1 MSRVFD
7 GSSTMASLVFSEYNL
22 LPVINRFGIR
32 LGFKDK
38 TIEQVCEENGV
49 ETSFFLAIVNT
60 YMNPN
65 YLPHS
70 GLIGFSPGLIVDY
83 LHKTHDYYLN
93 YSIPRIDYLLDG
105 LVNSGQGEGMAL
117 IRKFYREY
125 RHEFF
130 AHISDEE
137 ENFFPYVRSIV
148 SGKPNATYAA
158 RTFEQTHTNLD
169 EKLSD
174 LRNLII
180 KYLQPTYDDNRC
192 NEFLIAL
199 HNLEDDLK
207 DHARIEDLILAPIVE
222 QVEKDL
228 GL

>member
-1 MSRVFD
+1 
-7 GSSTMASLVFSEYNL
+7 MASLVFAEYNL
-22 LPVINRFGIR
+22 LPVMNRFGIR

-60 YMNPN
+60 YINPN

-70 GLIGFSPGLIVDY
+70 GLKGFSPSLIVDY
-83 LHKTHDYYLN
+83 LQKTHDYYVQ
-93 YSIPRIDYLLDG
+93 YSIPRIDFLLDE
-105 LVNSGQGEGMAL
+105 LVSSGQGEGVKL
-117 IRKFYREY
+117 IRTFYREY
-125 RHEFF
+125 RQEFC
-130 AHISDEE
+130 AHIADEE
-137 ENFFPYVRSIV
+137 ENFFPYVRSIS
-148 SGKPNATYAA
+148 SGEPNASYTV

-174 LRNLII
+174 LRNLIV
-180 KYLQPTYDDNRC
+180 KYLQPSYDDNRC

-207 DHARIEDLILAPIVE
+207 DHARIEDLILVPIVE
-222 QVEKDL
+222 RIEKDL